1 MKWSILLAML
11 FCHIL
16 DDFKLQNPV
25 LRELKQRSWWEGQ
38 PDMKPKYQNDYK
50 IALALH
56 GMSWAFM
63 VMLPIMVW
71 KQFDVGV
78 GFVLIWAIQAT
89 VHAAIDD
96 TKTNQGRINLVQDQ
110 LLHLCQV
117 ASLWV
122 TYVWCGR

>member
-25 LRELKQRSWWEGQ
+25 LRDLKQRSWWEGQ
-38 PDMKPKYQNDYK
+38 PGMKPKYRNDYK

-78 GFVLIWAIQAT
+78 GFVLMWAIQAT

-96 TKTNQGRINLVQDQ
+96 TKANQGRISLVQDQ